1 MRKCLEADE
10 EHFEHLLQYFDD
22 VEHVVSSN
30 GNRYLFFMCIPSARN
45 GLKSLKSVESG
56 VIIFVA
62 EFDLSSLSNRNI
74 YFCMLYMIIILKI

>member
-30 GNRYLFFMCIPSARN
+30 GNRYPFFYMHFVSKEWI
-45 GLKSLKSVESG
+45 K
-56 VIIFVA
+56 II
-62 EFDLSSLSNRNI
+62 
-74 YFCMLYMIIILKI
+74 KIS

>member
-1 MRKCLEADE
+1 MEADE

-62 EFDLSSLSNRNI
+62 EFDLSSLLNRNI

>member
-56 VIIFVA
+56 VIIFVV
-62 EFDLSSLSNRNI
+62 EFDLFSLSNRNI